1 MDNFGVGN
9 YGADQA
15 LILSKKIMKKNHYK
29 ISILGIVPE
38 TILRIH
44 SMWKHYYEY
53 NNLFG
58 FKPRFIIKK
67 KLYLIKNK
75 INSFEKFKTN
85 EKKLNEIK
93 KHDYF
98 YKTVFKKEII
108 TKPFLLSYLRST
120 RNIKLLFYIFF
131 KEDNKTLQKFVIKKT
146 FF

>member
-1 MDNFGVGN
+1 
-9 YGADQA
+9 
-15 LILSKKIMKKNHYK
+15 
-29 ISILGIVPE
+29 
-38 TILRIH
+38 
-44 SMWKHYYEY
+44 MWKHYYEY

-67 KLYLIKNK
+67 KKLYLIKNK
-75 INSFEKFKTN
+75 INSFEKFKTY

-131 KEDNKTLQKFVIKKT
+131 KDDNKTLQKFVIKKKLSFSKT
-146 FF
+146 IL